1 MIASRLH
8 GQDVTLEKLP
18 KMGVD
23 FYLFLPYHHFVR
35 KKEEQMKSAIT
46 SKFQTTIPKKVRESA
61 KLSIHDTLEW
71 KLEDGKITVYPVQ
84 KNFLQYQNYIKT
96 GPGNIEDDL
105 ENAKTARVDKY
116 R

>member
-1 MIASRLH
+1 
-8 GQDVTLEKLP
+8 
-18 KMGVD
+18 
-23 FYLFLPYHHFVR
+23 
-35 KKEEQMKSAIT
+35 MKSAIT
-46 SKFQTTIPKKVRESA
+46 SKFQTTIPKIIRETV

-105 ENAKTARVDKY
+105 ENAKTARAGKY